1 MIGLTIRGLQEAQ
14 RANLELIAAMKPTG
28 AVNRVVIWATT
39 ETHRRLTPNTPHDY
53 GALRASRRIE
63 VEGLRGRVFN
73 DPGARA
79 PRSKTPPAEYD
90 VYLHQRG
97 QVPGLR
103 SGIQASMPYTVDTA
117 GPTIQS
123 RAVTMLLESLP

>member
-1 MIGLTIRGLQEAQ
+1 
-14 RANLELIAAMKPTG
+14 
-28 AVNRVVIWATT
+28 
-39 ETHRRLTPNTPHDY
+39 
-53 GALRASRRIE
+53 
-63 VEGLRGRVFN
+63 VFN